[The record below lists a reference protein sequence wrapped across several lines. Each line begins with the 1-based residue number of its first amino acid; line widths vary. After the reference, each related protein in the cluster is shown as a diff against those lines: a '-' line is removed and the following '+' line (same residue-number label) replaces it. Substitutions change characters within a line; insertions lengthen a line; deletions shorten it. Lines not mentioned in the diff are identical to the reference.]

1 MALAQAAGARLRVC
15 RLPGAALDI
24 DGPDDLEL
32 YQAGRLARPESGE
45 PHGN

>member
-1 MALAQAAGARLRVC
+1 VC

-32 YQAGRLARPESGE
+32 YQAGRLAWPESGE